1 MKGRRY
7 GFKFLQIL
15 QGKYGPAKPTCP
27 VFIVRLG
34 TGCNRNRQRVHEI
47 RKGIRY
53 ESYGPRSNRRGRG
66 RRAINDHR
74 DDGGLLLCRR
84 GNWQHRRCS
93 TAMCY
98 GGNFHGRRAFSGHEQ
113 RDKAAISPFGAY
125 TVSANNTE
133 TSQRENEL
141 FRSKMKDRLL
151 LLVTGAGCAAVAQF
165 MWSQLP
171 SVTIGLIL
179 LGFGGSLWRERR
191 KRRTIREGNERRA
204 RRDERIRIRQ
214 LARLTRTL
222 AALRDQR
229 NTLP

>member
-1 MKGRRY
+1 MLACPCLTEAATAKITQIPVAIADQGVNRRSLPPRQLVKWIHGRLNAPSWPHMRDIKRRRY

-27 VFIVRLG
+27 GFIVRLG

-66 RRAINDHR
+66 RRAVNDHR

-98 GGNFHGRRAFSGHEQ
+98 GGNVHGRRAFSGHEQ

-151 LLVTGAGCAAVAQF
+151 LLVTGAGCAA
-165 MWSQLP
+165 
-171 SVTIGLIL
+171 
-179 LGFGGSLWRERR
+179 
-191 KRRTIREGNERRA
+191 
-204 RRDERIRIRQ
+204 
-214 LARLTRTL
+214 
-222 AALRDQR
+222 
-229 NTLP
+229 